1 MRLTNV
7 VVLGAALPPLASAAN
22 FVRGNR
28 VSFNTFKYDID
39 KCTDEKPC
47 SLYLPKSAPHAGL
60 QIRPR
65 VTDCLERAFSLINGG
80 TIENQAGTEFIAR
93 IQNVPSGTYIFQ
105 ATGGEDGKTAI
116 TTQFTYNTNLA
127 TIGTGTGT
135 VTPPSPTTS
144 SPGTSLETTSSP
156 PGPTAAS
163 SDSGS
168 TGTSAGPVT
177 GSLTGT
183 STAGR
188 TGTAIISSTGSLTG
202 SSRSLKSSGGNA
214 GNGGAVVDENCNGA
228 IDNNDCAELGGSCYF

>member
-1 MRLTNV
+1 MRLANV
-7 VVLGAALPPLASAAN
+7 VVLGAALAPLASAAN
-22 FVRGNR
+22 FVRGFR
-28 VSFNTFKYDID
+28 VSFDTFKYDID

-47 SLYLPKSAPHAGL
+47 SLYL
-60 QIRPR
+60 
-65 VTDCLERAFSLINGG
+65 
-80 TIENQAGTEFIAR
+80 AGTEFTAR

-135 VTPPSPTTS
+135 GTGTVTPSSPTTSSATES

-156 PGPTAAS
+156 LGSTAAS

-183 STAGR
+183 STAGQ
-188 TGTAIISSTGSLTG
+188 TGTAIIILAASDFALCAFPRVLTAHA
-202 SSRSLKSSGGNA
+202 SPSA

-228 IDNNDCAELGGSCYF
+228 IDNNDCPELGGSCDA